1 MSFALT
7 QVVNGRLHQ
16 IQNWSELAQRTNW
29 SAAALAKEC
38 GISVRTLERHFL
50 KAMGKCPVTW
60 LCEQRQSRA
69 VELLQDGCNVKKTAT
84 LLGYKYATHFS
95 REFKKHWGHAPTENG
110 YDIAN
115 NVVPAGNGRK
125 CRDLV

>member
-1 MSFALT
+1 M
-7 QVVNGRLHQ
+7 NGRLQ
-16 IQNWSELAQRTNW
+16 WTQNWKELAQHANW
-29 SAAALAKEC
+29 SATALAEKC
-38 GISVRTLERHFL
+38 GVSLRTLERHFL
-50 KAMGKCPVTW
+50 KAMGKRPQTW